1 MLYFYIIFQTLID
14 IVSFNN
20 LLLSFYF
27 YLFIFLI
34 YLLSKQIKINNN
46 KSRFIL
52 LFRFLVL
59 LLIIPLFDNKI
70 FKDESLLF
78 RKQNI
83 GVMIDNSLSVDKILD
98 NNSINITT
106 HLNQIQDWANNK
118 NVNLFWYNL
127 DSIINKDD
135 LLFNNETTSFDHI
148 KNLSLNKEVDQLL
161 LISDGI
167 INSGFVFNDSYN
179 KITKLL

>member
-106 HLNQIQDWANNK
+106 YLNQIQDWANNE
-118 NVNLFWYNL
+118 NVNL
-127 DSIINKDD
+127 
-135 LLFNNETTSFDHI
+135 
-148 KNLSLNKEVDQLL
+148 
-161 LISDGI
+161 
-167 INSGFVFNDSYN
+167 
-179 KITKLL
+179 